1 MSDAPSPAFKPR
13 EHDASEFEPLPFYGW
28 LERPPDLPVDPEEAA
43 TAIYL
48 AHGDVSAA
56 AALLKVSPA
65 RLNRVVRGSPRLV
78 RLKAELQ
85 RHRSAVSAGS

>member
-1 MSDAPSPAFKPR
+1 MLTLTAYYGEAAMSRPPSPA
-13 EHDASEFEPLPFYGW
+13 EFLPLPFYGW
-28 LERPPDLPVDPEEAA
+28 LERPPDLPIDFDEAA
-43 TAIYL
+43 TAIYVVR
-48 AHGDVSAA
+48 GDVKKA

-85 RHRSAVSAGS
+85 RYRSAV